1 MGQYIAYENH
11 CKFRFGSCVESHEDC
26 NINNGMEEQTGS
38 VIFLGP
44 TENFQGGYKIL
55 YLKTG
60 QVVTRNQKIRE
71 IPMPTWVIQ
80 QVAARAMCDGWD
92 LADGNE
98 PMFINRFTNKND
110 FAAAP
115 HEGVIAGVAQD
126 DDDKED
132 DNDND
137 NSNTNEDP
145 DDPTGIFIKTAV
157 VLR

>member
-1 MGQYIAYENH
+1 
-11 CKFRFGSCVESHEDC
+11 
-26 NINNGMEEQTGS
+26 
-38 VIFLGP
+38 
-44 TENFQGGYKIL
+44 
-55 YLKTG
+55 
-60 QVVTRNQKIRE
+60 
-71 IPMPTWVIQ
+71 MPTWVIQ
-80 QVAARAMCDGWD
+80 HVEARAMCDGWD
-92 LADGNE
+92 LVDRSE
-98 PMFINRFTNKND
+98 PIFIDRFTNKND

-145 DDPTGIFIKTAV
+145 ENPTGISIDTAA